1 MAQGGSTTTA
11 YKLWL
16 SWDDA
21 GGHLHTQQ
29 ATRPRTECA
38 TVDHAA
44 QRLRD
49 GDTVVVAGSDMMQLR
64 SRLASFGVG

>member
-1 MAQGGSTTTA
+1 MGDETTA
-11 YKLWL
+11 FKLWL
-16 SWDDA
+16 SWDDR

-29 ATRPRTECA
+29 ATRPRTDCA

-44 QRLRD
+44 QALVEE
-49 GDTVVVAGSDMMQLR
+49 GETVIVAGSDMMQLR

>member
-1 MAQGGSTTTA
+1 MGDETTA
-11 YKLWL
+11 FKLWL
-16 SWDDA
+16 SWDDR

-38 TVDHAA
+38 TVADA
-44 QRLRD
+44 QERLLRD
-49 GDTVVVAGSDMMQLR
+49 EAVVVAGSDMMQLR